1 MFEFVLVA
9 VVGEIIE
16 GKRAKK
22 TVERLDFQVPKQREK
37 LKIGDGERRRA
48 VASTGLSVTCTCL
61 NTAAVRLCC
70 FQAAAINWETFLAPA
85 TKSPR

>member
-9 VVGEIIE
+9 AVGEIIE

-22 TVERLDFQVPKQREK
+22 TVERLDFQAPKQREK
-37 LKIGDGERRRA
+37 LKIGDGKRRRA
-48 VASTGLSVTCTCL
+48 VAASGLSMTRTCL
-61 NTAAVRLCC
+61 NAAAVCR
-70 FQAAAINWETFLAPA
+70 FQAAEINWETFLAPA

>member
-9 VVGEIIE
+9 AVGEIIE

-22 TVERLDFQVPKQREK
+22 TVERLDFQAPKQREK
-37 LKIGDGERRRA
+37 LKIGDGKRWRA
-48 VASTGLSVTCTCL
+48 VASSGLSVTCL
-61 NTAAVRLCC
+61 NTAAVRFCR

>member
-1 MFEFVLVA
+1 MFVLVA
-9 VVGEIIE
+9 AVGEIIE

-22 TVERLDFQVPKQREK
+22 TVERLDFQAPKQREK
-37 LKIGDGERRRA
+37 LKIGDGKRRRA
-48 VASTGLSVTCTCL
+48 AASTGLSATCL
-61 NTAAVRLCC
+61 NAAAVRFCR